1 MQVIFPG
8 TFDPPTNGHLDLMR
22 RAARMFGR
30 VVVVIAVNPDKAAL
44 FTAQERL
51 EMVTSLVRDL
61 PNVEVHVWQGL
72 IVEFARREGIH
83 TLLRG
88 VRALSDFEYEF
99 ELSMMNKALF
109 PRIETIFLPTDQ
121 KYFVLRSSGIKEVAR
136 FARRHPQHGA
146 GGGSPRTDGEAG
158 PPGHLTE
165 TLSAGTFPTDWPR
178 AGRWSAGCRTG
189 ATRRQGLRSPER
201 PETAA
206 SRRRSRPSP
215 AYRTESCRIC
225 C

>member
-51 EMVTSLVRDL
+51 AMINSLVQDL
-61 PNVEVHVWQGL
+61 PNAEVYVWQGL
-72 IVEFARREGIH
+72 IVEFARREGIY

-136 FARRHPQHGA
+136 FGGDVRSMVPEVVARALTEKLGPLA
-146 GGGSPRTDGEAG
+146 ASPR
-158 PPGHLTE
+158 P
-165 TLSAGTFPTDWPR
+165 
-178 AGRWSAGCRTG
+178 
-189 ATRRQGLRSPER
+189 
-201 PETAA
+201 
-206 SRRRSRPSP
+206 
-215 AYRTESCRIC
+215 
-225 C
+225 

>member
-30 VVVVIAVNPDKAAL
+30 VVVVIAVNPDKVSL

-51 EMVTSLVRDL
+51 KMINSLVQDL
-61 PNVEVHVWQGL
+61 PNAEAHVWQGL
-72 IVEFARREGIH
+72 IVEFARREGIY

-136 FARRHPQHGA
+136 FGGDVRSMVPKVVAQALTAKLGPLAAAPRH
-146 GGGSPRTDGEAG
+146 
-158 PPGHLTE
+158 
-165 TLSAGTFPTDWPR
+165 
-178 AGRWSAGCRTG
+178 
-189 ATRRQGLRSPER
+189 
-201 PETAA
+201 
-206 SRRRSRPSP
+206 
-215 AYRTESCRIC
+215 
-225 C
+225 

>member
-30 VVVVIAVNPDKAAL
+30 VVVVIAVNPDKASL

-51 EMVTSLVRDL
+51 EMINSLVQDL
-61 PNVEVHVWQGL
+61 PNAEVHVWQGL

-136 FARRHPQHGA
+136 F
-146 GGGSPRTDGEAG
+146 GGDVRSMVPEVVAQA
-158 PPGHLTE
+158 LTE
-165 TLSAGTFPTDWPR
+165 KLAPL
-178 AGRWSAGCRTG
+178 AA
-189 ATRRQGLRSPER
+189 ATRH
-201 PETAA
+201 
-206 SRRRSRPSP
+206 
-215 AYRTESCRIC
+215 
-225 C
+225 

>member
-8 TFDPPTNGHLDLMR
+8 TFDPPTNGHLDLLR

-30 VVVVIAVNPDKAAL
+30 VVVVIAVNPHKEAL

-51 EMVTSLVRDL
+51 EMITCLVRDL
-61 PNVEVHVWQGL
+61 PNAEVHLWQGL
-72 IVEFARREGIH
+72 IVEFARREGIY

-136 FARRHPQHGA
+136 F
-146 GGGSPRTDGEAG
+146 GGDVRSMVPDVVAQA
-158 PPGHLTE
+158 LTE
-165 TLSAGTFPTDWPR
+165 KL
-178 AGRWSAGCRTG
+178 GRVPAPP
-189 ATRRQGLRSPER
+189 PER
-201 PETAA
+201 
-206 SRRRSRPSP
+206 
-215 AYRTESCRIC
+215 
-225 C
+225 

>member
-8 TFDPPTNGHLDLMR
+8 TFDPPTNGHLDLLR

-51 EMVTSLVRDL
+51 GMINSLVQDL
-61 PNVEVHVWQGL
+61 PNAEVHVWQGL

-136 FARRHPQHGA
+136 F
-146 GGGSPRTDGEAG
+146 GGDIRSMVPEVVAQALAEKLG
-158 PPGHLTE
+158 PL
-165 TLSAGTFPTDWPR
+165 
-178 AGRWSAGCRTG
+178 
-189 ATRRQGLRSPER
+189 
-201 PETAA
+201 AA
-206 SRRRSRPSP
+206 PP
-215 AYRTESCRIC
+215 AL
-225 C
+225 

>member
-8 TFDPPTNGHLDLMR
+8 TFDPPTNGHLDLLR
-22 RAARMFGR
+22 RAASMFAR

-51 EMVTSLVRDL
+51 GMMNSLVQDL
-61 PNVEVHVWQGL
+61 PNAAVHVWQGL
-72 IVEFARREGIH
+72 IVEFARREGIY

-136 FARRHPQHGA
+136 FGGDIRSMVPEVVARA
-146 GGGSPRTDGEAG
+146 
-158 PPGHLTE
+158 LTE
-165 TLSAGTFPTDWPR
+165 KLAP
-178 AGRWSAGCRTG
+178 
-189 ATRRQGLRSPER
+189 L
-201 PETAA
+201 TA
-206 SRRRSRPSP
+206 PP
-215 AYRTESCRIC
+215 VL
-225 C
+225 

>member
-1 MQVIFPG
+1 MARQRQIRQESVRRVGMGRERRGQAVSGRKRAMQVIFPG

-51 EMVTSLVRDL
+51 EMVTNLVRDL
-61 PNVEVHVWQGL
+61 PNAEVHVWQGL

-136 FARRHPQHGA
+136 FGGDVRSMVPEVVARA
-146 GGGSPRTDGEAG
+146 
-158 PPGHLTE
+158 LTE
-165 TLSAGTFPTDWPR
+165 KLRPLAAPY
-178 AGRWSAGCRTG
+178 GR
-189 ATRRQGLRSPER
+189 
-201 PETAA
+201 
-206 SRRRSRPSP
+206 
-215 AYRTESCRIC
+215 
-225 C
+225 

>member
-51 EMVTSLVRDL
+51 EMINSLVQDL
-61 PNVEVHVWQGL
+61 PNAEVYVWQGL
-72 IVEFARREGIH
+72 IVEFARREGIY

-136 FARRHPQHGA
+136 FGGDVRSMVPEVVARA
-146 GGGSPRTDGEAG
+146 
-158 PPGHLTE
+158 LTE
-165 TLSAGTFPTDWPR
+165 KLGP
-178 AGRWSAGCRTG
+178 
-189 ATRRQGLRSPER
+189 L
-201 PETAA
+201 AA
-206 SRRRSRPSP
+206 SSRP
-215 AYRTESCRIC
+215 
-225 C
+225 

>member
-44 FTAQERL
+44 FSAQERL
-51 EMVTSLVRDL
+51 EMINSLVQDL
-61 PNVEVHVWQGL
+61 PNAEVHVWQGL
-72 IVEFARREGIH
+72 IVEFARREGIY

-136 FARRHPQHGA
+136 F
-146 GGGSPRTDGEAG
+146 GGDVRSMVPEVVSQA
-158 PPGHLTE
+158 LTE
-165 TLSAGTFPTDWPR
+165 KLGPLAAPPR
-178 AGRWSAGCRTG
+178 
-189 ATRRQGLRSPER
+189 L
-201 PETAA
+201 
-206 SRRRSRPSP
+206 
-215 AYRTESCRIC
+215 
-225 C
+225 

>member
-61 PNVEVHVWQGL
+61 PNAEVHVWQGL

-136 FARRHPQHGA
+136 FGGDIRSMVPEVVARA
-146 GGGSPRTDGEAG
+146 
-158 PPGHLTE
+158 LTE
-165 TLSAGTFPTDWPR
+165 KLRPLATAP
-178 AGRWSAGCRTG
+178 GR
-189 ATRRQGLRSPER
+189 
-201 PETAA
+201 
-206 SRRRSRPSP
+206 
-215 AYRTESCRIC
+215 
-225 C
+225 